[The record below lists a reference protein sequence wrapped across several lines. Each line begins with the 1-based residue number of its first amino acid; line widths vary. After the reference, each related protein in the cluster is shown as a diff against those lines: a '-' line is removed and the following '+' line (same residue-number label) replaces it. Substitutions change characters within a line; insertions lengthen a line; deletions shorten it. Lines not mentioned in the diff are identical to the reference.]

1 MAIKISKTL
10 IKKLPKNEQDN
21 ADQLLWNKSGELCF
35 LCGGVLNEAGED
47 IVPDHDIPESDK
59 GETILDN
66 LNLTHVSCNSFKRN
80 HPTVDVR
87 PYLKLVR
94 LMKDNGGFL
103 KYDQAAKLLNIE
115 PKPIQILSEGNN
127 ATFTFADNSIS
138 SVQVYS
144 ETNKEGDFKF
154 CFVEVPANAIFN
166 DDECQPR
173 TIKEQHLWQIYNDIN
188 RNPLH
193 EAPACRL
200 KKDLTGINLYN
211 ALMFDG
217 QHKTLAFWVDGR
229 EKIVIKVYI
238 DITKDQAIRLVNSVQ
253 SKIKKLPLSPFE
265 LAAKMSDE
273 WQDRVSKYETEVGTE
288 NASEDGFINWVDKDE
303 KARAKSAFTDAL
315 YQSIID
321 SDNLE
326 FKKTVLKPGQKPTD
340 EFSMSETTFKN
351 KVLKQL
357 LHTAPLKETFL
368 SSQKLRSREADIVI
382 KILNTFY
389 QQLFKPDAP
398 DLLTPQDEL
407 KRKRLAYQVSL
418 AYVMTLI
425 RSVFGKK
432 YILPDGRELIDKEI
446 DEERIDFIEN
456 SIKRIL
462 DHPVWVSKEQSKK
475 MQAITTALIKNHD
488 AAKALSDVGLKPGY
502 GGGLDELDATCLS
515 D

>member
-1 MAIKISKTL
+1 MAIKISKAL
-10 IKKLPKNEQDN
+10 IKKLPQNEQEN
-21 ADQLLWNKSGELCF
+21 VEQVLWNKSGALCF
-35 LCGGVLNEAGED
+35 LCGGQLNEAGED
-47 IVPDHDIPESDK
+47 IVPDHDNPESDE
-59 GETILDN
+59 GETKIDN
-66 LNLTHVSCNSFKRN
+66 LNLAHVSCNSFKRN

-87 PYLKLVR
+87 PFLKLSR

-115 PKPIQILSEGNN
+115 SKHIQIIFEGDK
-127 ATFTFADNSIS
+127 AAFTFSDNSSTTVPI
-138 SVQVYS
+138 YS
-144 ETNKEGDFKF
+144 EKNKEGEFKF
-154 CFVEVPANAIFN
+154 CYVEVPSVSIFN

-200 KKDLTGINLYN
+200 KKIAGVNLYN

-229 EKIVIKVYI
+229 KKIVIKIYI
-238 DITKDQAIRLVNSVQ
+238 NINREQAIKLVNSVQ

-273 WQDRVSKYETEVGTE
+273 WQDRVSKYEEEVGTE

-315 YQSIID
+315 FQSIID

-326 FKKTVLKPGQKPTD
+326 FKRAVLKPGQKPAD

-351 KVLKQL
+351 KVLKPL
-357 LHTAPLKETFL
+357 LHTTPLKETFL
-368 SSQKLRSREADIVI
+368 IGQKLRSRESEVVT

-389 QQLFKPDAP
+389 QQLFKPNAP
-398 DLLTPQDEL
+398 DLLTPQDEV
-407 KRKRLAYQVSL
+407 KKKRLAYQASL
-418 AYVMTLI
+418 AYIMTLI

-432 YILPDGRELIDKEI
+432 YMLPDGKEFVDKEL
-446 DEERIDFIEN
+446 DAEKIDFIEQT
-456 SIKRIL
+456 IKRIL
-462 DHPVWVSKEQSKK
+462 DHPIWTTRELTKK
-475 MQAITTALIKNHD
+475 VQAFTTAMIKNHD
-488 AAKALSDVGLKPGY
+488 AAKALSDLGLKTGY
-502 GGGLDELDATCLS
+502 VGGMEDLDPNCLF

>member
-1 MAIKISKTL
+1 MAIKISKSL
-10 IKKLPKNEQDN
+10 IKKLPKSEQEN
-21 ADQLLWNKSGELCF
+21 VEQVLWNKSGQICF
-35 LCGGVLNEAGED
+35 LCGGILNESGED
-47 IVPDHDIPESDK
+47 IVPDHDIPESDN
-59 GETILDN
+59 GETCIAN
-66 LNLTHVSCNSFKRN
+66 LNLTHTSCNSFKRN

-87 PYLKLVR
+87 PFLKLVR
-94 LMKDNGGFL
+94 LMKENGGFL
-103 KYDQAAKLLNIE
+103 KYDQAAKLLKIE
-115 PKPIQILSEGNN
+115 SKPVQIVFNQKE
-127 ATFTFADNSIS
+127 ATFTFPDNTS
-138 SVQVYS
+138 STIPVYV
-144 ETNKEGDFKF
+144 EENKEGKF
-154 CFVEVPANAIFN
+154 EYCYVEVPADVIFN

-200 KKDLTGINLYN
+200 KKQTNGLNLYQ

-229 EKIVIKVYI
+229 NKIVIKVYI
-238 DITKDQAIRLVNSVQ
+238 NITRDQAIKLVNSIQ

-303 KARAKSAFTDAL
+303 KARAKSTFTDAL

-321 SDNLE
+321 TDNLE
-326 FKKTVLKPGQKPTD
+326 FKRVVLKPGQKPVE

-357 LHTAPLKETFL
+357 LHTNPLKETFIK
-368 SSQKLRSREADIVI
+368 SQKLRSRESEYVI

-389 QQLFKPDAP
+389 QELFKPEAP
-398 DLLTPQDEL
+398 ELLTPQDEL
-407 KRKRLAYQVSL
+407 KKKRLAYQSSL
-418 AYVMTLI
+418 IYIMSLI
-425 RSVFGKK
+425 RSVFSKK
-432 YILPDGRELIDKEI
+432 YILPDDREFIEKDIDPEK
-446 DEERIDFIEN
+446 IDFIETC
-456 SIKRIL
+456 IKRIL
-462 DHPVWVSKEQSKK
+462 NHPVWISKEQTKK
-475 MQAITTALIKNHD
+475 MQAVTAALIKNHD

-502 GGGLDELDATCLS
+502 VGGLDDLDPDCLN